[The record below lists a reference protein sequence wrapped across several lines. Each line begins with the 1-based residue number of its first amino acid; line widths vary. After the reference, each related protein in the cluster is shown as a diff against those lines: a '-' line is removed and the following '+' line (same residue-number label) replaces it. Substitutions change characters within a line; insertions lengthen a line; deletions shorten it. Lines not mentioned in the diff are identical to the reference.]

1 MVLGCRTPHLAVFLL
16 SNYKLLRFVTL
27 PEYIQTIK
35 HVDFIPQL
43 NDGGSNKIVAILSGR
58 GTIYFYDIDQNVI
71 ISELVSSYEISK
83 YDYSTTGS
91 YIACVLCSGDVNIY
105 DVVPYVVVPI
115 KLKPVRAETVGRSVK
130 LKKCLEKM
138 DVVKERVS
146 RSGPQTEH

>member
-16 SNYKLLRFVTL
+16 SNYKLLRLVTL

-91 YIACVLCSGDVNIY
+91 YIACVLVLRRCQHLRRCALRGGTD
-105 DVVPYVVVPI
+105 
-115 KLKPVRAETVGRSVK
+115 
-130 LKKCLEKM
+130 
-138 DVVKERVS
+138 
-146 RSGPQTEH
+146 QTETREG